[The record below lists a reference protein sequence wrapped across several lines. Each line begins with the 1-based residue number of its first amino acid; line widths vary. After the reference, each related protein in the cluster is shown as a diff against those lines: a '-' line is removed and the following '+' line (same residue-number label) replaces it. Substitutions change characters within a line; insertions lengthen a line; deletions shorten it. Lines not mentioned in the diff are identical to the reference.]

1 MRTVLKYVVQYFF
14 RYGEGRGGI
23 QFWNHGSIS
32 YGRRTNLGAFY
43 VTAPDALL
51 TIIPF
56 MKEWPKH
63 LNQFRKEII
72 DP

>member
-1 MRTVLKYVVQYFF
+1 MLYNVSLDT
-14 RYGEGRGGI
+14 GREEEVY

-51 TIIPF
+51 TIIPI
-56 MKEWPKH
+56 MKEWPKP